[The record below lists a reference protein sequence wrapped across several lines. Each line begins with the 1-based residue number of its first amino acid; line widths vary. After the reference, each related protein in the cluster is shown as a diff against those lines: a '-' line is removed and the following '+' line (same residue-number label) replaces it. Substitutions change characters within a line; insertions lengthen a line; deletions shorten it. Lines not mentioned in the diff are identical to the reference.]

1 MTLAQKF
8 VQEVVRLHGFPKSI
22 ISDRDKIFLSNFWKE
37 CFRVS
42 GTRLRFSTAFHPQ
55 SDGQTEV
62 LNRCLET
69 YLRCFASTHPKTWSK
84 FLPWAELWYNTAY
97 HTALRCTP
105 FKLVYGRDAPSLM
118 AYEEGATQNFEL
130 DEMLEER
137 EVVLESVK
145 HNLLRAQALMKNNA
159 DKHRRE
165 LEFAVGD
172 KVYLKLRPYRQQS
185 VSRRLFQK
193 LAARFYGPFGVVA
206 RIGKVAY
213 RLALPESS
221 KIHPVFHVS
230 QLKPVVGA
238 TDVVT
243 PLPPVLSAS
252 EDLVIEPDTI
262 LDRRYDDQGY
272 LELLVRWKH
281 LPAHESIGFD

>member
-1 MTLAQKF
+1 M
-8 VQEVVRLHGFPKSI
+8 
-22 ISDRDKIFLSNFWKE
+22 
-37 CFRVS
+37 
-42 GTRLRFSTAFHPQ
+42 
-55 SDGQTEV
+55 
-62 LNRCLET
+62 
-69 YLRCFASTHPKTWSK
+69 
-84 FLPWAELWYNTAY
+84 
-97 HTALRCTP
+97 
-105 FKLVYGRDAPSLM
+105 
-118 AYEEGATQNFEL
+118 
-130 DEMLEER
+130 
-137 EVVLESVK
+137 
-145 HNLLRAQALMKNNA
+145 
-159 DKHRRE
+159 
-165 LEFAVGD
+165 EFAVGD

-185 VSRRLFQK
+185 ASRRLFQK
-193 LAARFYGPFGVVA
+193 LAARFYGQFDVVA

-243 PLPPVLSAS
+243 PLPPMLSAS

-281 LPAHESIGFD
+281 LPEHESTWLRLGEFKQQFPLFSLEDKLNLGDGGIDMLSKVYVRKKKKENGEEENGVSCKDELAVVVT